1 MNAKENRS
9 SKRLMKL
16 NFALS
21 YKFEET
27 SLETSRFR
35 QHQGGRYAPSR
46 ISKMAHVPII
56 LFTPYLIDGFLS
68 GFFPQS
74 ESVQIMNLLY
84 IS

>member
-46 ISKMAHVPII
+46 ISKMAHVPDNLVHAI
-56 LFTPYLIDGFLS
+56 LK
-68 GFFPQS
+68 
-74 ESVQIMNLLY
+74 
-84 IS
+84 